1 MKCNWKKKQ
10 TELDDDDVFPNFF
23 SLEEKKT
30 IKKNVNRWTILDC
43 VGSSCPFDD
52 VEQSNSSSKV
62 RIPSKHEII
71 SLSFKSNQYERRWL

>member
-1 MKCNWKKKQ
+1 MQLKEETNGAGRRRRFS
-10 TELDDDDVFPNFF
+10 ELLF
-23 SLEEKKT
+23 SWRKKT

-71 SLSFKSNQYERRWL
+71 SLSFKSNQYERRWF